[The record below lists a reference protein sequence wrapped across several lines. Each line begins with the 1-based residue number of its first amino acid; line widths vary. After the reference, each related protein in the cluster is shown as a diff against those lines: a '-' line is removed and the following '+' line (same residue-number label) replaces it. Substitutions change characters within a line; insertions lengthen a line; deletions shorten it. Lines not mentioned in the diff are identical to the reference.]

1 MDDFILK
8 MEGIS
13 KSFPGVKAL
22 DSVSFDLKRGEILA
36 LIGENGAGKSTL
48 MKILS
53 GVYRQNEGK
62 IILEGNEVRFESP
75 SDAIAHG
82 IAVIYQEL
90 NLSEDLTVAEN
101 IYLGRESSSWWN
113 LNRRKLRRRAED
125 LLRSLNFPVPAGT
138 TVKKL
143 NVSEKQLV
151 EIARALA
158 SDAKIIVM
166 DEPTATITEHETAI
180 LFRLMRELREKGV
193 SIVFISHRLEE
204 VFEIADRV
212 TILRDGSFISSGPTE
227 SYTGDRLIKDMVGRR
242 IDDMFPKENLVTEEP
257 VFMVDG
263 LSASGHFE
271 NVSFEVKRGEIFGIA
286 GLVGSG
292 KGAVALAIYG
302 GLKASANR
310 AELSKRPYP
319 IPIRPDRALARGVIL
334 IPEDRKTQGLVMP
347 LSITKNVVLPN
358 TELVSKLGS
367 ISWRASKRLAE
378 AMIKRLTIKTPS
390 PDQRI
395 NNLSGG
401 NQQKVVLAKGLIKSP
416 ELVIFVEPT
425 RGIDVGAKVEVY
437 RLMNELANQGKGII
451 MISSE
456 LPEVTSMSDRVL
468 VMHRG
473 RQAAIFERKDINQQ
487 NIISAAMGG
496 QR

>member
-22 DSVSFDLKRGEILA
+22 DNVSFDLKRGEILA

-62 IILEGNEVRFESP
+62 IILEGNEVRIEGP
-75 SDAIAHG
+75 SDSIERG

-101 IYLGRESSSWWN
+101 IYLGREMSSWWN
-113 LNRRKLRRRAED
+113 LNRRGLRRRAEK
-125 LLRSLNFPVPAGT
+125 LLSSLNFPVRAGAI
-138 TVKKL
+138 VRKL
-143 NVSEKQLV
+143 NVSERQLV
-151 EIARALA
+151 EIARAMA

-166 DEPTATITEHETAI
+166 DEPTATITEHETSI
-180 LFRLMRELREKGV
+180 LFKLMRELKEKGV
-193 SIVFISHRLEE
+193 SIVFVSHKLEE

-212 TILRDGSFISSGPTE
+212 TILRDGSLISSAPIGD
-227 SYTGDRLIKDMVGRR
+227 YTGDRLIKDMVGRR
-242 IDDMFPKENLVTEEP
+242 IDDMFPKENFVTEET
-257 VFMVDG
+257 VFAVDG
-263 LSASGHFE
+263 LSAPGHFE
-271 NVSFEVKRGEIFGIA
+271 NVSFEVKRGEILGIA

-292 KGAVALAIYG
+292 KGAIALAIYG
-302 GLKASANR
+302 GIKATANK
-310 AELSKRPYP
+310 AELCGKSFPF
-319 IPIRPDRALARGVIL
+319 PIRPDQALSRGVIL
-334 IPEDRKTQGLVMP
+334 IPEDRKTQGLVTS
-347 LSITKNVVLPN
+347 LSITKNIVLPN
-358 TELVSKLGS
+358 TELVSKLGN
-367 ISWRASKRLAE
+367 ISWRASRKLAEKMINRLA
-378 AMIKRLTIKTPS
+378 IKTPS
-390 PDQRI
+390 SDERV

-401 NQQKVVLAKGLIKSP
+401 NQQKVVLAKGLTKSP
-416 ELVIFVEPT
+416 EIVVFVEPT

-473 RQAAIFERKDINQQ
+473 RQVAIFERKDINQQ
-487 NIISAAMGG
+487 NIISAAMGE
-496 QR
+496 Q